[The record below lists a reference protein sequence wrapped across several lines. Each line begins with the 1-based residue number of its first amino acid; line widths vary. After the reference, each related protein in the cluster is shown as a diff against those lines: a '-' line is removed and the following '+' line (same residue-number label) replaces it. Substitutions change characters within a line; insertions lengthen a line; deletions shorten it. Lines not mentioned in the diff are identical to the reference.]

1 MVDEHN
7 HPRVCISI
15 LNWKN
20 TQDTLRCIRSLSDVD
35 LSTNLI
41 VVLDNESTRE
51 SLRTL
56 EQLPQITVMASTEN
70 LGFAGGHN
78 RVMRWAKNR
87 GVDYVWLLNNDAVVQ
102 PQCLAKLL
110 AYAQQHKECALLS
123 PSIFDC
129 EPPHAPQHIV
139 SIVNETRTG
148 AYEYT
153 DLKEA
158 AEKQAQHPDKVILWG
173 TALLVRTAAIESI
186 GYFDERLFAYAEDTD
201 YALRARQH
209 GWRNAVVIDAHV
221 WHEHP
226 KAPRKPH
233 FYYYKHRNSIAIA
246 RKHAGC
252 KNTLKLMYWNLRLAR
267 KEIDALKGNP
277 EALKALYCGIWH
289 GWTFKTGKYSPDVST
304 GWLGQKL
311 VRMAIKF
318 S

>member
-1 MVDEHN
+1 MVGEHPL
-7 HPRVCISI
+7 PRVCISI

-20 TQDTLRCIRSLSDVD
+20 TQDTLRCIRSLCDVD
-35 LSTNLI
+35 LASHSI
-41 VVLDNESTRE
+41 VVLDNESTQE
-51 SLRTL
+51 SLGTL
-56 EQLPQITVMASTEN
+56 EELQNITVMASTDN

-78 RVMRWAKNR
+78 RVMHWARDR
-87 GVDYVWLLNNDAVVQ
+87 GFHYIWLLNNDAVVQ
-102 PQCLAKLL
+102 PQCLKKLL
-110 AYAQQHKECALLS
+110 EYAEQHKECALLS

-129 EPPHAPQHIV
+129 DPPHAPQHIV

-148 AYEYT
+148 ADEYT
-153 DLKEA
+153 DLKQA
-158 AEKQAQHPDKVILWG
+158 AEMQALHPDKVILWG
-173 TALLVRTAAIESI
+173 TALLVRTAAIDSI

-201 YALRARQH
+201 YALRAMQL
-209 GWRNAVVIDAHV
+209 GWRNAVVIDAHI

-252 KNTLKLMYWNLRLAR
+252 INTLKLMYWNLRLAR

-277 EALKALYCGIWH
+277 VSLNALYCGIWH
-289 GWTFKTGKYSPDVST
+289 GWTFKTGKYSHDASAS
-304 GWLGQKL
+304 WLGQKL